1 MTADIITVLAVVA
14 GIVWLGIMLV
24 SALRNRG
31 GAEEVASNLKPGIDD
46 QTLETKRLEGG
57 QKAAIAFSAF
67 LAISLP
73 LYFLGEGSR
82 QEGFVEEF
90 AEGSIER
97 GQHLV
102 EEFACYTC
110 HGPNGSGG
118 SAPFVEQRSGVTVSW
133 AAPSLDD
140 IFYRY
145 DRDEVNFWVTY
156 GRGNTPMPAWGLDGG
171 GPMNEKQVEDVV
183 TYLESI
189 QISQQQVVDETVTI
203 VGEQAARLE
212 TADETVRNAV
222 IEQDQVVHE
231 IAQAPEDLAV
241 ILPLADQAVEILA
254 NADEGID
261 TDADGLSDAAEAEL
275 SAISLLAYE
284 HFVAVEPVQLDPEV
298 ADAELVDEGLAALEA
313 AVDRDPI
320 FAIYIPRIEAA
331 LADDE
336 ISEES
341 PDTDGDGISDGG
353 EATISGLFLEAS
365 GATVSDDLVRIDLDP
380 ASPETVAGEPDL
392 DVATRMVGGLE
403 TVAIN
408 LGVAVENEDR
418 ILPQQE
424 AGLQFLLDSQQAEAW
439 AFDFAGVAEAMQ
451 TTEIEPVV
459 LDPQTPDADLLDE
472 GLAAMRTALESEPT
486 FEVFIGA
493 IEEAVSANPISE
505 TSPDSD
511 GDGISDAAEEAVS
524 AVFRVASPA
533 QRAVY
538 LYNGYCARCHTAGFS
553 AGVPYAQEAGSGGFG
568 PALWDGRPVVQF
580 GEAPEDPEE
589 TDLLIDFLINGSE
602 AQAPYGLNGFGSGR
616 MPAFGAILDQEDIDL
631 LARY

>member
-14 GIVWLGIMLV
+14 GIAWLGIMLV

-31 GAEEVASNLKPGIDD
+31 GAEEVASNLKPGMDD

-90 AEGSIER
+90 AEGSVER
-97 GQHLV
+97 GAHLV
-102 EEFACYTC
+102 EEFACFDC

-145 DRDEVNFWVTY
+145 DHDEVNFWVTY
-156 GRGNTPMPAWGLDGG
+156 GRGNTPMPAWGLAGG

-189 QISQQQVVDETVTI
+189 QISQQQVVDETVKI
-203 VGEQAARLE
+203 VGEQTARLDG
-212 TADETVRNAV
+212 ADQTVQNAV

-231 IAQAPEDLAV
+231 IAQAPEDFAFV
-241 ILPLADQAVEILA
+241 GPLADEAVEILA
-254 NADEGID
+254 NAGEGID
-261 TDADGLSDAAEAEL
+261 TDADGLSDAAETEL
-275 SAISLLAYE
+275 SAISVLAYE

-298 ADAELVDEGLAALEA
+298 ADAELVVEGLAALEA
-313 AVDRDPI
+313 GVDRDPI
-320 FAIYIPRIEAA
+320 FAVYVPRIQAA
-331 LADDE
+331 VAEDE

-353 EATISGLFLEAS
+353 EATISGLFSEAS
-365 GATVSDDLVRIDLDP
+365 GATVSDDLIRIDLDP

-408 LGVAVENEDR
+408 LGVAVENEER

-439 AFDFAGVAEAMQ
+439 AFDIAGVAEAMGAS
-451 TTEIEPVV
+451 E
-459 LDPQTPDADLLDE
+459 DE
-472 GLAAMRTALESEPT
+472 
-486 FEVFIGA
+486 
-493 IEEAVSANPISE
+493 
-505 TSPDSD
+505 
-511 GDGISDAAEEAVS
+511 
-524 AVFRVASPA
+524 AS
-533 QRAVY
+533 RAVY
-538 LYNGYCARCHTAGFS
+538 LFNGYCARCHTAGFS

-602 AQAPYGLNGFGSGR
+602 AQEPYGLNGFGSGR
-616 MPAFGAILDQEDIDL
+616 MPAFGAILDQADIDL
-631 LARY
+631 LASYLRSGDLTGMGGE